1 MWGEGQ
7 ILSVFSPTQ
16 KLDLKHRHARKAE
29 GGLLGGRGPEEGG
42 GEGAR
47 VGNGGANVS
56 KFICTKISYGN
67 PLFCILAKI

>member
-42 GEGAR
+42 G
-47 VGNGGANVS
+47 GGKGWVMEEQM
-56 KFICTKISYGN
+56 
-67 PLFCILAKI
+67 